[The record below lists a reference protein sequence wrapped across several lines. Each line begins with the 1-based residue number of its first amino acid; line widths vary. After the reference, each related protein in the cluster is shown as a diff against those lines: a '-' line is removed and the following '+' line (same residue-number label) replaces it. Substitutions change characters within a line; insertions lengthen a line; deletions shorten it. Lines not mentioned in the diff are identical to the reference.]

1 MRAQMSTRM
10 NAQIN
15 TQGNSVNPLFALV
28 DVNNF
33 YVSCERVFAPKLEAV
48 PMVVLSNNDGC
59 AVARSAEVK
68 ALGVKM
74 GTPWFQIQDL
84 AKKHGIQAYSSNYT
98 LYGDMSNRVVQVL
111 RKFTPNLEVYS
122 IDESFLQIETV
133 LKQHPDTIVLGQT
146 IKQQVKD
153 TTGLPVCVG
162 IGASKTL
169 AKFANHLAKKHQQFL
184 GVCDVEAM
192 PKPELYQW
200 MTETSASEVWGIGR
214 QLAKKLK
221 ALDIHTVFDLL
232 QASPQA
238 MRQQFGVVMER
249 LCYELRGTSC
259 LKLEEVAPAKQQI
272 IASRS
277 FGKLVTKQEE
287 LAQSVA
293 THAARAAEKLRSQ
306 DSVTG
311 AITVFIQ
318 TNPFKQN
325 EPQHH
330 QSVTIPL
337 ADPSDNTVTLT
348 NAALKGLQ
356 QIYRSGFR
364 YKKAGVI
371 LNLIADKPT
380 IQQSLFEDI
389 ESKGK
394 SVDLM
399 QAMDAINS
407 RFGNAVIRLAAS
419 GTKQEWQM
427 RSNNK
432 SPNYTTQWD
441 ELPIAR

>member
-1 MRAQMSTRM
+1 MST
-10 NAQIN
+10 
-15 TQGNSVNPLFALV
+15 SSLPSLFALV

-33 YVSCERVFAPKLEAV
+33 YVSCERVFQPKLEQV

-84 AKKHGIQAYSSNYT
+84 AKQHGITAYSSNYT

-111 RKFTPNLEVYS
+111 RGFTPNLEIYS

-133 LKQHPDTIVLGQT
+133 LKQYRDTVDFGR
-146 IKQQVKD
+146 QVKQAVKE

-169 AKFANHLAKKHQQFL
+169 AKFANHLAKKHPQFS
-184 GVCDVEAM
+184 GVCDVNAMSREA
-192 PKPELYQW
+192 LYQW
-200 MTETSASEVWGIGR
+200 MSETEVGEVWGIGR
-214 QLAKKLK
+214 QIAKKLK
-221 ALDIHTVFDLL
+221 VQKIQSVFDLL
-232 QASPQA
+232 QTSPQA

-249 LCYELRGTSC
+249 LCYELRGVSC
-259 LKLEEVAPAKQQI
+259 LKLEEVTPAKQQI

-277 FGKLVTKQEE
+277 FGKLVTSQTE

-306 DSVTG
+306 DGVTG
-311 AITVFIQ
+311 ALTVFIQ

-330 QSVTIPL
+330 QSITIPL
-337 ADPSDNTVTLT
+337 AEATDNTLTLT
-348 NAALKGLQ
+348 NAALAGLQ
-356 QIYRSGFR
+356 RIYQPHFR

-371 LNLIADKPT
+371 LNLISDKPT
-380 IQQSLFEDI
+380 MQQSLFEDVQ
-389 ESKGK
+389 SKGK
-394 SVDLM
+394 SASLM
-399 QAMDAINS
+399 KAVDAINT
-407 RFGNAVIRLAAS
+407 RFGNAVIRSAAA
-419 GTKQEWQM
+419 GTHHTKQAWQM
-427 RSNNK
+427 RSNNR

>member
-1 MRAQMSTRM
+1 M
-10 NAQIN
+10 
-15 TQGNSVNPLFALV
+15 NPLFALV

-33 YVSCERVFAPKLEAV
+33 YVSCERVFQPKLEEV

-74 GTPWFQIQDL
+74 GTPWFQMQEL

-98 LYGDMSNRVVQVL
+98 LYGDMSSRVVQVL
-111 RKFTPNLEVYS
+111 KAFTPKFEVYS

-133 LKQHPDTIVLGQT
+133 LKQYQDTIELGT
-146 IKQQVKD
+146 KIKQQVKD

-169 AKFANHLAKKHQQFL
+169 AKLANHLAKKHKQFA
-184 GVCDVEAM
+184 GVCDVNAM
-192 PKPELYQW
+192 TKPELYQW
-200 MTETSASEVWGIGR
+200 MSETPVSEVWGIGR
-214 QLAKKLK
+214 QIAKKLK
-221 ALDIHTVFDLL
+221 AQNIHSVFDLL

-249 LCYELRGTSC
+249 LCYELRGISC
-259 LKLEEVAPAKQQI
+259 LELEEVAPAKQQI

-277 FGKLVTKQEE
+277 FGKLVTSQAD

-293 THAARAAEKLRSQ
+293 THVARAAEKLRAQNST
-306 DSVTG
+306 TG
-311 AITVFIQ
+311 ALTVFIQ
-318 TNPFKQN
+318 TNPFKQY

-330 QSVTIPL
+330 QSITIPL
-337 ADPSDNTVTLT
+337 PDPSDNTLTLT
-348 NAALKGLQ
+348 NAALAGLK
-356 QIYRSGFR
+356 QIYKPNFR

-371 LNLIADKPT
+371 LNLISDKPT
-380 IQQSLFEDI
+380 MQQSLFEDI

-394 SVDLM
+394 SAHLM
-399 QAMDAINS
+399 KAMDQINT
-407 RFGNAVIRLAAS
+407 RFGNAVLRSAAA
-419 GTKQEWQM
+419 GTNNTKQEWQM
-427 RSNNK
+427 KAGNK

-441 ELPIAR
+441 ELPVAR

>member
-1 MRAQMSTRM
+1 MS
-10 NAQIN
+10 AP
-15 TQGNSVNPLFALV
+15 SSPSLFALV

-33 YVSCERVFAPKLEAV
+33 YVSCERVFQPKLEQV

-84 AKKHGIQAYSSNYT
+84 AKQHGITAYSSNYT

-111 RKFTPNLEVYS
+111 RGFTPNLEIYS

-133 LKQHPDTIVLGQT
+133 LKQYRDTVDFGR
-146 IKQQVKD
+146 QVKQAVKE

-169 AKFANHLAKKHQQFL
+169 AKFANHLAKKHPQFS
-184 GVCDVEAM
+184 GVCDVNAMSREA
-192 PKPELYQW
+192 LYQW
-200 MTETSASEVWGIGR
+200 MSETEVGEVWGIGR
-214 QLAKKLK
+214 QIAKKLK
-221 ALDIHTVFDLL
+221 AQKIQSVFDLL
-232 QASPQA
+232 QTSPQA

-249 LCYELRGTSC
+249 LCYELRGVSC
-259 LKLEEVAPAKQQI
+259 LKLEEVTPAKQQI

-277 FGKLVTKQEE
+277 FGKLVTSQAE

-306 DSVTG
+306 DGVTG
-311 AITVFIQ
+311 ALTVFIQ

-330 QSVTIPL
+330 QSITIPL
-337 ADPSDNTVTLT
+337 AEATDNTLTLT
-348 NAALKGLQ
+348 NAALAGLQ
-356 QIYRSGFR
+356 RIYQPHFR

-371 LNLIADKPT
+371 LNLISDKPT
-380 IQQSLFEDI
+380 MQQSLFEDVQ
-389 ESKGK
+389 SKGK
-394 SVDLM
+394 SASLM
-399 QAMDAINS
+399 KAVDAINT
-407 RFGNAVIRLAAS
+407 RFGNAVIRSAAA
-419 GTKQEWQM
+419 GTHHTKQAWQM
-427 RSNNK
+427 RSNNR

>member
-1 MRAQMSTRM
+1 M
-10 NAQIN
+10 NMQA
-15 TQGNSVNPLFALV
+15 SHSLFALV

-33 YVSCERVFAPKLEAV
+33 YVSCERVFQPKLEQV

-74 GTPWFQIQDL
+74 GTPWFQMQDL
-84 AKKHGIQAYSSNYT
+84 AKQHGITAYSSNYT

-111 RKFTPNLEVYS
+111 RGFTPHLEVYS

-133 LKQHPDTIVLGQT
+133 LKQYPNTIELGQS
-146 IKQQVKD
+146 IKQKVKE

-169 AKFANHLAKKHQQFL
+169 AKLANHLAKKHPQFL
-184 GVCDVEAM
+184 GVCDVNAM
-192 PKPELYQW
+192 SKEELYQW
-200 MTETSASEVWGIGR
+200 MSETAVDEVWGVGR
-214 QLAKKLK
+214 RIAKKLK
-221 ALDIHTVFDLL
+221 AQGIQSVFDLL

-249 LCYELRGTSC
+249 LCYELRGVSC

-277 FGKLVTKQEE
+277 FGKLVTSQAE

-311 AITVFIQ
+311 ALTVFIQ

-330 QSVTIPL
+330 QSITVPL
-337 ADPSDNTVTLT
+337 ADATDNTLTLT
-348 NAALKGLQ
+348 NAALAGLR
-356 QIYRSGFR
+356 QIFQPNFR

-371 LNLIADKPT
+371 LNLISDKPT
-380 IQQSLFEDI
+380 TQQSLFDDVQV
-389 ESKGK
+389 KGK
-394 SVDLM
+394 SASLM
-399 QAMDAINS
+399 KAVDAINT
-407 RFGNAVIRLAAS
+407 RFGNAAIRSAAA
-419 GTKQEWQM
+419 GTNNTKQAWQM
-427 RSNNK
+427 RSGNR

-441 ELPIAR
+441 ELPIARAR

>member
-1 MRAQMSTRM
+1 MSM
-10 NAQIN
+10 SSS
-15 TQGNSVNPLFALV
+15 NSLFALV

-33 YVSCERVFAPKLEAV
+33 YVSCERVFQPKLEEV

-74 GTPWFQIQDL
+74 GTPWFQMAEL

-98 LYGDMSNRVVQVL
+98 LYGDMSSRVVQVL
-111 RKFTPNLEVYS
+111 KAFTPNLEVYS

-133 LKQHPDTIVLGQT
+133 LKQYQDTIELGQK

-169 AKFANHLAKKHQQFL
+169 AKFANHLAKKHKQFS

-192 PKPELYQW
+192 PKVELYQW
-200 MTETSASEVWGIGR
+200 MSEIPAGEVWGVGKQIT
-214 QLAKKLK
+214 KKLK
-221 ALDIHTVFDLL
+221 AQHIHSVFDLL
-232 QASPQA
+232 QVSPQA

-259 LKLEEVAPAKQQI
+259 LQLEEVAPAKQQI

-277 FGKLVTKQEE
+277 FGKLVTSQTE
-287 LAQSVA
+287 LAESVA
-293 THAARAAEKLRSQ
+293 THTARAAEKLRSQ
-306 DSVTG
+306 NSTTG
-311 AITVFIQ
+311 ALTVFIQ

-330 QSVTIPL
+330 QSITIPL
-337 ADPSDNTVTLT
+337 ADGTDNTLTLT
-348 NAALKGLQ
+348 NAALAGLK
-356 QIYRSGFR
+356 QIYQSNFR

-371 LNLIADKPT
+371 LNLISDKPT
-380 IQQSLFEDI
+380 VQQSLFEDM

-394 SVDLM
+394 SAHLM
-399 QAMDAINS
+399 KAMDDINH
-407 RFGNAVIRLAAS
+407 RFGNTAIKSAAA
-419 GTKQEWQM
+419 GTNRSKQAWQM
-427 RSNNK
+427 RSGNK

-441 ELPIAR
+441 ELPVAK

>member
-1 MRAQMSTRM
+1 M
-10 NAQIN
+10 NMQA
-15 TQGNSVNPLFALV
+15 SHSLFALV

-33 YVSCERVFAPKLEAV
+33 YVSCERVFQPKLEQV

-74 GTPWFQIQDL
+74 GTPWFQMQDL
-84 AKKHGIQAYSSNYT
+84 AKQHGITAYSSNYT

-111 RKFTPNLEVYS
+111 RGFTPHLEVYS

-133 LKQHPDTIVLGQT
+133 LKQYPNTIELGQS
-146 IKQQVKD
+146 IKQKVKE

-169 AKFANHLAKKHQQFL
+169 AKLANHLAKKHPQFL
-184 GVCDVEAM
+184 GVCDVNAM
-192 PKPELYQW
+192 SKEELYQW
-200 MTETSASEVWGIGR
+200 MSETAVDEVWGVGR
-214 QLAKKLK
+214 RIAKKLK
-221 ALDIHTVFDLL
+221 AQGIQSVFDLL

-249 LCYELRGTSC
+249 LCYELRGVSC

-277 FGKLVTKQEE
+277 FGKLVTSQAE

-311 AITVFIQ
+311 ALTVFIQ

-330 QSVTIPL
+330 QSITIPL
-337 ADPSDNTVTLT
+337 ADATDNTLTLT
-348 NAALKGLQ
+348 NAALAGLR
-356 QIYRSGFR
+356 QIFQPNFR

-371 LNLIADKPT
+371 LNLISDKPT
-380 IQQSLFEDI
+380 TQQSLFDDVQV
-389 ESKGK
+389 KGK
-394 SVDLM
+394 SASLM
-399 QAMDAINS
+399 RAVDAINT
-407 RFGNAVIRLAAS
+407 RFGNAAIRSAAA
-419 GTKQEWQM
+419 GTNNTKQAWQM
-427 RSNNK
+427 RSGNR

-441 ELPIAR
+441 ELPIARAR